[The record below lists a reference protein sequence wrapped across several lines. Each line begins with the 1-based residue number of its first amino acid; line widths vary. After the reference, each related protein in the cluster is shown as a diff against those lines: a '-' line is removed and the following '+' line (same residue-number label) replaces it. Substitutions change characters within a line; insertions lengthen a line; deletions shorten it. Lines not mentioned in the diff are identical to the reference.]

1 MNKILAFAALAVTL
15 LTACSSDP
23 NRLSKSEYEQLLQR
37 TVVTA
42 RLSSLK
48 LSFAISR
55 APAPRL
61 IESRL
66 TKIKSILA
74 DAADELDSAEPP
86 KDAEEANTQLVSGL
100 RDLSKTAERLA
111 SKPDFDL
118 PRPLPGFADELVSS
132 PAGVRLQAAL
142 AKLESA
148 GYDVGT

>member
-1 MNKILAFAALAVTL
+1 MKRVLALAALAVTL
-15 LTACSSDP
+15 LTACSSDS
-23 NRLSKSEYEQLLQR
+23 NRLSKSEYEQLIQK

-42 RLSSLK
+42 RLTSLK

-66 TKIKSILA
+66 RRIKTTLA
-74 DAADELDSAEPP
+74 EAADELDSAEPP

-100 RDLSKTAERLA
+100 RDLSKTADRLA
-111 SKPDFDL
+111 SQPDFDL
-118 PRPLPGFADELVSS
+118 PRPLAGFADELVSS
-132 PAGVRLQAAL
+132 PAGVRVQAAL

-148 GYDVGT
+148 GYDVGA